1 MSNNRSEHESSL
13 QGKVKSAAV
22 YARVSTRDK
31 EQNPE
36 TQLLALREYAARRSY
51 VIIEE
56 YVDNGFSGSKSSRP
70 ALDQMMK
77 DARRGRFD
85 AVIVWRFD
93 RFGRSVKQ
101 LVLALEEFKAL
112 DVGFISLSESI
123 DTTTPMGKMIFAV
136 TAAFSEFL
144 LDITRENVCAGLD
157 RARKEGKIIGRPKR
171 IVDRQRVLR
180 LYADVIDR
188 KLAAAICCGVPGSA
202 RSKRDR

>member
-1 MSNNRSEHESSL
+1 M
-13 QGKVKSAAV
+13 QAQVKTAAV

-51 VIIEE
+51 TIVDE

-157 RARKEGKIIGRPKR
+157 RARKEGKVIGRPKR
-171 IVDRQRVLR
+171 IVDRERVLR
-180 LYADVIDR
+180 LYAEHRSCRTVAELSGIGKDKV
-188 KLAAAICCGVPGSA
+188 AAIVNDAKA
-202 RSKRDR
+202 RSGATV